1 MARAFRPR
9 AKVGTKS
16 QELSSL
22 VPVAIGGGVLFVLFK
37 LFAEPPSGGK
47 DWRGFAGTV
56 ALQPGVV
63 YRIQFKAPFST
74 DPGRDLTTSSNQATV
89 ERQLGQGG
97 AKNLSWSLR
106 DDGVYL
112 DFDQSFPDAR
122 TLTFGRGG
130 VGAMVPVTARRLDG
144 LDWSAP

>member
-1 MARAFRPR
+1 MDRAFRPR

-47 DWRGFAGTV
+47 DWRGYRGTV
-56 ALQPGVV
+56 PLQPGVV
-63 YRIQFKAPFST
+63 YRIEMRAPFST
-74 DPGRDLTTSSNQATV
+74 TPASDMTTDKNQAAV
-89 ERQLGQGG
+89 EQQLGQGG
-97 AKNLSWSLR
+97 AKNLSWSIR

-112 DFDQSFPDAR
+112 DFDQSFPDVR